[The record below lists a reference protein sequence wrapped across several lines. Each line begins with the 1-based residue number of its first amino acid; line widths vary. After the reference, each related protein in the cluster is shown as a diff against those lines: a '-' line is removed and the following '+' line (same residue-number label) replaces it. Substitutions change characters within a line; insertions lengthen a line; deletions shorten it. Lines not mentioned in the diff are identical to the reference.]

1 VSFLVIVHR
10 IPRQAE
16 NTIRS
21 LSAVHQHGVSE
32 EDYEIVVVENSS
44 DAVLGE
50 QRARAFGGNI
60 RYFYREERGVSPAP
74 AVNFA
79 FERSRAPVIA
89 LMIDG
94 AHMVTPGLV
103 RHAIF
108 ATELHDNPLIA
119 VPAYHLGKVEQHLNR
134 TAGYNEDVEEKLLE
148 ASGWK
153 VDGYALFD
161 IACWSGANYNGCLC
175 PAIESNCILCTREA
189 FESIGR
195 ADERFDLPGGG
206 VINQDIFDRLSR
218 ISSARLIVFPGE
230 GSFHQY
236 HGGVSTSEFDER
248 EELLVALRTQYRE
261 IRGQVQTGHDR
272 EPLLFGK
279 VPPQAVPFLKR
290 SAELGAFRH
299 LLCVKEGR
307 PEWPND

>member
-1 VSFLVIVHR
+1 
-10 IPRQAE
+10 
-16 NTIRS
+16 
-21 LSAVHQHGVSE
+21 
-32 EDYEIVVVENSS
+32 
-44 DAVLGE
+44 
-50 QRARAFGGNI
+50 
-60 RYFYREERGVSPAP
+60 
-74 AVNFA
+74 
-79 FERSRAPVIA
+79 
-89 LMIDG
+89 
-94 AHMVTPGLV
+94 
-103 RHAIF
+103 
-108 ATELHDNPLIA
+108 
-119 VPAYHLGKVEQHLNR
+119 
-134 TAGYNEDVEEKLLE
+134 
-148 ASGWK
+148 
-153 VDGYALFD
+153 
-161 IACWSGANYNGCLC
+161 
-175 PAIESNCILCTREA
+175 
-189 FESIGR
+189 
-195 ADERFDLPGGG
+195 